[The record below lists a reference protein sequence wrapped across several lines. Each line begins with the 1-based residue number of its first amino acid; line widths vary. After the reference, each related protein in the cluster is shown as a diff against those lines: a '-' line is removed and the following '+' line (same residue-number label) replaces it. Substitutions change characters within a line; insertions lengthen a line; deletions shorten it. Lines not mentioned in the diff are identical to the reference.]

1 MICFFEN
8 QQRLQISCPH
18 THGTKLVDAV
28 HFVLTSGLGNADV
41 ASLEFEI
48 RLENGHILEE
58 YVFRYRYPIFG
69 Q

>member
-1 MICFFEN
+1 MQSSE
-8 QQRLQISCPH
+8 R
-18 THGTKLVDAV
+18 T
-28 HFVLTSGLGNADV
+28 HFVLTSGLGNAYV